1 MAQVIDLLSSADP
14 LSLLTQVLILI
25 YLVYETRRGKIRQ
38 LENVVVAMVTVI
50 RAMSRTNEEI
60 DSAKVDKYLLENG
73 ISPDHFIVTKNDS
86 NNRPDEQRQDD

>member
-1 MAQVIDLLSSADP
+1 MAGVIDLLSSADP

-25 YLVYETRRGKIRQ
+25 YLVYETRRGKIKQ

-60 DSAKVDKYLLENG
+60 DSAKIDKYILENG
-73 ISPDHFIVTKNDS
+73 INPDHFIVTKNDS

>member
-1 MAQVIDLLSSADP
+1 MAGVIDLLSSADP

-86 NNRPDEQRQDD
+86 NNKLDEQRQDD

>member
-1 MAQVIDLLSSADP
+1 MAEVIDLLSSADP
-14 LSLLTQVLILI
+14 LNLLTQVLTLI
-25 YLVYETRRGKIRQ
+25 YLVYETRRGKIKQ

-60 DSAKVDKYLLENG
+60 DSAKIDKYILENG
-73 ISPDHFIVTKNDS
+73 INPDHFIVTKNDS

>member
-1 MAQVIDLLSSADP
+1 MAGVVDLLSSADP

-25 YLVYETRRGKIRQ
+25 YLVYETRRGKIKQ

-73 ISPDHFIVTKNDS
+73 VSPDHFIVTKNDS
-86 NNRPDEQRQDD
+86 NNRPDKQRQDD

>member
-25 YLVYETRRGKIRQ
+25 YLVYETRRGKIKQ
-38 LENVVVAMVTVI
+38 LESVVVAMVTVI

-73 ISPDHFIVTKNDS
+73 ISPDHFIVAKNDS

>member
-1 MAQVIDLLSSADP
+1 MAGVIDLLSSADP
-14 LSLLTQVLILI
+14 LSLLTQVLTLI
-25 YLVYETRRGKIRQ
+25 YLVYETRRGKIKQ

-60 DSAKVDKYLLENG
+60 DSAKIDKYILENG

>member
-1 MAQVIDLLSSADP
+1 MAGVIDLLSSADP
-14 LSLLTQVLILI
+14 LNLLTQVLTLI
-25 YLVYETRRGKIRQ
+25 YLVYETRRGKIKQ

-60 DSAKVDKYLLENG
+60 DSAKIDKYILENG
-73 ISPDHFIVTKNDS
+73 INPDHFIVTKNDS